1 MTDNMVLVHG
11 AWCGAWCW
19 ERVVPALA
27 ERGMRATA
35 IDLPGHGGD
44 ASRMT
49 DLHGDA
55 TSVTDI
61 LDELDEPAILVGH
74 SYGGAVI
81 TEAGDHPLVEH
92 LIFIAA
98 MALDAGETC
107 QKVATEEVAVAGLDW
122 TGRPNFGKGFIL
134 APDNTVTLDPA
145 VAAQCVYSDCDDATV
160 AWALDRLG
168 PHPLGNL
175 QQAPSRIAWRTKP
188 STYAICADD
197 LVVHPDLQR
206 ILAKRCTSAVEWP
219 TGHSP
224 FLSDPERV
232 SGLLT
237 EITRAS

>member
-27 ERGMRATA
+27 ERGMRVTA
-35 IDLPGHGGD
+35 VDLPGHGVD
-44 ASRMT
+44 ASGMT

-55 TSVTDI
+55 ARVSEI
-61 LDELDEPAILVGH
+61 LDGLGEPAILVGH

-92 LIFIAA
+92 LVFMAA

-107 QKVATEEVAVAGLDW
+107 QKAATEEVAVAGLDW

-145 VAAQCVYSDCDDATV
+145 VAAQCLYSDCDDATV

-232 SGLLT
+232 SGLLSET
-237 EITRAS
+237 ARAS